1 MGYQTQLA
9 NALRARGVRVEE
21 YAGWTTR
28 GSSSF
33 TPGGAVCHWT
43 AGPCDA
49 TGRPSLST
57 VVNGRTDLAGPLA
70 NIYLDRAGIAV
81 VVAAGRANHAGEG
94 GWHGLSGNSSVF
106 GVEAECCNV
115 GDWTAAQRSAYPAV
129 MAALCDA
136 GGFDASLV
144 CGHNEWAPGRKI
156 DISDWTMDAMRS
168 DVGALLRAEGDWF
181 DMATKNDLAE
191 VVRSE
196 LNRGTGQG
204 QPDWAGTS
212 KATLG
217 TVQGQTNTLNRIES
231 SVDAVAEAVG
241 AKASAL
247 HLPVNVALALLLL
260 IAVFAGLILGVNIG
274 D

>member
-1 MGYQTQLA
+1 MPYQTQLA

-21 YAGWTTR
+21 YAGWTSR
-28 GSSSF
+28 GSTSF

-43 AGPCDA
+43 AGPCGA

-57 VVNGRTDLAGPLA
+57 VVNGRSDLAGPLA
-70 NIYLDRAGIAV
+70 NVYLDRQGIAV

-94 GWHGLSGNSSVF
+94 GWHGLAGNSSVF
-106 GVEAECCNV
+106 GVEAECCNA
-115 GDWTAAQRSAYPAV
+115 GDWTAAQRDAYPAV
-129 MAALCDA
+129 MAGLCDA

-144 CGHNEWAPGRKI
+144 CGHNEWAEGRKI
-156 DISDWTMDAMRS
+156 DIHDWPMDSMRAE
-168 DVGALLRAEGDWF
+168 VGALLSAEGDWF
-181 DMATKNDLAE
+181 DMATKNELAE

-212 KATLG
+212 KSTLG

-231 SVDAVAEAVG
+231 TLGEVATAVG
-241 AKASAL
+241 ARVLGLPAHVVVAVLVLVAL
-247 HLPVNVALALLLL
+247 VVGVVVGVNV
-260 IAVFAGLILGVNIG
+260 G
-274 D
+274 DA